1 MEYVLGVKPLEE
13 GCKKVLISPSLGN
26 LEYAKGTVP
35 TPYGL
40 IKISLK
46 RETDGS
52 VKTEFSAP
60 AKIEVVLG

>member
-1 MEYVLGVKPLEE
+1 M
-13 GCKKVLISPSLGN
+13 LISPSLGN

-60 AKIEVVLG
+60 AEIEVILG